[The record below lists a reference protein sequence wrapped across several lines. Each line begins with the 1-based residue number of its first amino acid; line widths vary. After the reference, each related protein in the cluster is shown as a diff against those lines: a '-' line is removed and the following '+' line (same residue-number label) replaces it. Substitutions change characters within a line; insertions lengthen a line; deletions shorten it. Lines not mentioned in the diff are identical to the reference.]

1 MNVFFDLLISC
12 FTRKVRVN
20 PMNNKNT
27 FCKPTEKNF
36 PRWDMVDYT
45 ISKWE
50 RIGEQYWGK
59 SYLFLYKDSFIKFHK
74 ESIITYAH
82 EAKIPVLLLAD
93 VAWQEAGGKPD
104 NLKPQVLL
112 YRQFIDSFRSNN
124 DYSNSVSVGI
134 VSMQIRVVAE
144 LLGINPRV
152 LSNRQQLQ
160 ISRCLLSDDFNLKMV
175 SLHLRDLI
183 KFDYPDINTELLSDE
198 NLILVGARYNRG
210 IQRKKE
216 DFISAISLPKDSP
229 ERDYISYG
237 LAIIKR
243 RDRVKKLMENQ
254 L

>member
-1 MNVFFDLLISC
+1 M
-12 FTRKVRVN
+12 
-20 PMNNKNT
+20 
-27 FCKPTEKNF
+27 
-36 PRWDMVDYT
+36 DYS

-50 RIGEQYWGK
+50 KNGELYWGQ

-74 ESIITYAH
+74 ESIIFYARD
-82 EAKIPVLLLAD
+82 AKIPALLLAD

-104 NLKPQVLL
+104 SLKPQVLL
-112 YRQFIDSFRSNN
+112 YRQLIDTFKSNN

-134 VSMQIRVVAE
+134 VAMQIRVVAE
-144 LLGINPRV
+144 LLGINPRN

-160 ISRCLLSDDFNLKMV
+160 ISRCLQTDDFNLKMA

-183 KFDYPDINTELLSDE
+183 KFDYPDANTEILSDE
-198 NLILVGARYNRG
+198 SLILVGSRYNRG

-216 DFISAISLPKDSP
+216 DFIRAISLPENSP

-243 RDRVKKLMENQ
+243 RERVKKLMGIQ
-254 L
+254 Q